1 MYVFLLMVSRFINRV
16 SGARHDHEPPSFYGG
31 IIADP
36 MGLGKTLAMIT
47 LVASDSYFMVQ
58 SEDSSFS
65 GVLGEESCGLTLIVV
80 PPALLGM
87 WDEELMRHTEPRR
100 LPWRLHHGK
109 NRLRHISELANTTI
123 VLTTYHTVSTEWRT
137 EAARKSSM
145 LFATRWRRVILDEA
159 HFIRNRD
166 SKMAKAVCALDSVS
180 RWAVT
185 GTPIQNHLNDLATLL
200 KFLNA
205 HPYNE
210 KRVFD
215 ADISHMW
222 KAGNAEEAVKRL
234 KRLAGCLL
242 LRRPRKT
249 VELPPRRDLACHIEL
264 QPDER
269 ELCNQIRA
277 QTISQIDQV
286 LLQGS
291 QKQGATSSFS
301 VLQQIVGMSLTLT
314 VASRAYL
321 MEPSWNPTIEDQALA
336 RIHRM
341 GQEKE
346 VTTVRFYVK
355 DSFEEVSRHHPL

>member
-1 MYVFLLMVSRFINRV
+1 MTELKSHIRHQKQALTFMLRREQGWAFDGTRPDIWEAEWTEDSRCFINRV
-16 SGARHDHEPPSFYGG
+16 SGTRHDHEPPSFYGG

-47 LVASDSYFMVQ
+47 LVASDSYFMAQ
-58 SEDSSFS
+58 SEDSSLP
-65 GVLGEESCGLTLIVV
+65 GVLGEESCGSTLIVV

-87 WDEELMRHTEPRR
+87 WDEELT
-100 LPWRLHHGK
+100 
-109 NRLRHISELANTTI
+109 
-123 VLTTYHTVSTEWRT
+123 
-137 EAARKSSM
+137 
-145 LFATRWRRVILDEA
+145 
-159 HFIRNRD
+159 RD
-166 SKMAKAVCALDSVS
+166 SKMAKAVCALNSVS

-200 KFLNA
+200 KFLSVY
-205 HPYNE
+205 PYNE

-222 KAGNAEEAVKRL
+222 KTGHTEEAVKRL

-242 LRRPRKT
+242 LRRPRNT
-249 VELPPRRDLACHIEL
+249 VELPPRRDLVYHIEL
-264 QPDER
+264 QPEER
-269 ELCNQIRA
+269 ELYNQIRT
-277 QTISQIDQV
+277 QTITQIDKF

-291 QKQGATSSFS
+291 QIQGATSSFS
-301 VLQQIVGMSLTLT
+301 VLQQIVGMSLTLI

-346 VTTVRFYVK
+346 VTTRI
-355 DSFEEVSRHHPL
+355 RRLI